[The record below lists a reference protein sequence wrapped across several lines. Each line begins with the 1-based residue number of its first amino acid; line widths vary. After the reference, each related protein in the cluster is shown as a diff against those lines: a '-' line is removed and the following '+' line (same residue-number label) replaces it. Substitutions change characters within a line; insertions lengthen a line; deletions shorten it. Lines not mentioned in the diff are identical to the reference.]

1 MTYLLKKSAILLF
14 TLFCIVTL
22 TFILMKAIPGDPFSE
37 EQPMPKEILESLKH
51 HYGLDQPLYIQYGMY
66 LKSIATWNLG
76 PSYKYKSRT
85 VNDIIKDGFPISAI
99 LGLEALFLS
108 ISVGIFLGTVAAV
121 RQNKWQDHAAM
132 LIAVAGTSI
141 PSFIFATLL
150 QYALALKLG
159 LFPIALWGTFSHTV
173 LPAIALAALP
183 TAFIARLTRANM
195 LEVLHQDYIKAA
207 KAKGLSEQKV
217 LTRHAMRNALLPVI
231 AYLGQLTANI
241 IPGSFIIER
250 IFGIPG
256 LGQWFVNSVTNRDY
270 TVIMGTTVFYSII
283 LLVMTFLIDILYGLV
298 NPRIGQEA
306 S

>member
-1 MTYLLKKSAILLF
+1 
-14 TLFCIVTL
+14 
-22 TFILMKAIPGDPFSE
+22 MKVIPGDPFSE

-66 LKSIATWNLG
+66 LKSIVTWNLG

-99 LGLEALFLS
+99 LGLEALFLA
-108 ISVGIFLGTVAAV
+108 ISAGIFLGTIAAI
-121 RQNKWQDHAAM
+121 RQNKWQDHVAM

-141 PSFIFATLL
+141 PSFILATLL
-150 QYALALKLG
+150 QYSLALKLG
-159 LFPIALWGTFSHTV
+159 LFPIALWGSFSHTV

-207 KAKGLSEQKV
+207 KAKGLSEQKI

-283 LLVMTFLIDILYGLV
+283 LLVMTFFIDILYGLI
-298 NPRIGQEA
+298 NPRIGREA